1 MARFW
6 PGSTFNTVDRRC
18 MHDRRHPRRLRD
30 RIESGRIGARNRGLS
45 GKGYRIVGDR
55 SNSASGGYR
64 MAVRIPGINI
74 DEYYQ
79 QLGAIE
85 PLIRGDRVKENMV
98 NGNDHV
104 YVEMGGKVVLT
115 NIKFVDEDQL
125 LNVIQFIVRT
135 VGRRIDERQPLCDAR
150 LADGSRVNAVIR
162 PLALNGPL
170 LTIRKFS
177 RDPFQ
182 VEDLIRFGSCNEA
195 GFGFLKAAVLA
206 KANIIV
212 SGGTGTGKTTFL
224 NVLSGFI
231 PVEDRI
237 VTIEDAAELQLHQEH
252 VCRLESRPKDINGEG
267 EITIQRLVI
276 NALRMRPERIVVGEC
291 RGGEALDM
299 LQAMNTGHDG
309 SMTTLHA
316 NTPRDALA
324 RLETLVL
331 MAGVDL
337 PVKAIRQQVAGAINI
352 FCQLSRLRDGSRRV
366 VSITQITGM
375 DGETITMQEIFVFES
390 QGAGPDGKII
400 GQFKPTG
407 IRPKILDRMFTMGLP
422 LPPEIQVLFPDPRMM
437 APC

>member
-1 MARFW
+1 
-6 PGSTFNTVDRRC
+6 
-18 MHDRRHPRRLRD
+18 
-30 RIESGRIGARNRGLS
+30 
-45 GKGYRIVGDR
+45 
-55 SNSASGGYR
+55 

-79 QLGAIE
+79 QLGPIE
-85 PLIRGDRVKENMV
+85 PLIRDDRVTEIMV
-98 NGNDHV
+98 NGADHV

-115 NIKFVDEDQL
+115 NIKFVDEDAL

-135 VGRRIDERQPLCDAR
+135 VGRRIDERSPLCDAR

-206 KANIIV
+206 KANIII

-252 VCRLESRPKDINGEG
+252 VVRLETRPPNVEG
-267 EITIQRLVI
+267 KGAVRQRQLVI
-276 NALRMRPERIVVGEC
+276 NALRMRPDRIVVGEV
-291 RGGEALDM
+291 RGEESLDM

-309 SMTTLHA
+309 SLTTVHA
-316 NTPRDALA
+316 NTPRDALS
-324 RLETLVL
+324 RIET
-331 MAGVDL
+331 MIAMGATHL
-337 PVKAIRQQVAGAINI
+337 PEKAMRQQIASAI
-352 FCQLSRLRDGSRRV
+352 QLVVQQTRLADGSRKV
-366 VSITQITGM
+366 TSIAEITGM
-375 DGETITMQEIFVFES
+375 EGDIITMQEIFLFEKMGVT
-390 QGAGPDGKII
+390 QDGKVI
-400 GQFKPTG
+400 GRFRATG
-407 IRPKILDRMFTMGLP
+407 VRPKCCERLRASGIHLPADMFEGVT
-422 LPPEIQVLFPDPRMM
+422 EVR
-437 APC
+437 

>member
-1 MARFW
+1 
-6 PGSTFNTVDRRC
+6 
-18 MHDRRHPRRLRD
+18 
-30 RIESGRIGARNRGLS
+30 
-45 GKGYRIVGDR
+45 
-55 SNSASGGYR
+55 

-79 QLGAIE
+79 QLGPIE
-85 PLIRGDRVKENMV
+85 PLIRDDRVTEIMV
-98 NGNDHV
+98 NGSDHV

-170 LTIRKFS
+170 LTVRKFS
-177 RDPFQ
+177 RDPYQ
-182 VEDLIRFGSCNEA
+182 VEDLIRFGTCNEA
-195 GFGFLKAAVLA
+195 GFGFMKAAVLA
-206 KANIIV
+206 KANIII

-237 VTIEDAAELQLHQEH
+237 VTIEDAAELQL
-252 VCRLESRPKDINGEG
+252 
-267 EITIQRLVI
+267 
-276 NALRMRPERIVVGEC
+276 
-291 RGGEALDM
+291 
-299 LQAMNTGHDG
+299 MNTGHDG

-337 PVKAIRQQVAGAINI
+337 PVRAIRQQTAAGINLI
-352 FCQLSRLRDGSRRV
+352 VQLSRLRDGSRKV
-366 VSITQITGM
+366 TQITEIVGM
-375 DGETITMQEIFVFES
+375 EQDIITMQDVFVLE
-390 QGAGPDGKII
+390 QKGATPDGKVIAE
-400 GQFKPTG
+400 FKPTG
-407 IRPKILDRMFTMGLP
+407 LRPKILDRIFIQGIP
-422 LPPEIQVLFPDPRMM
+422 LPKEILTLFPP
-437 APC
+437 PPGYKPGNK

>member
-1 MARFW
+1 
-6 PGSTFNTVDRRC
+6 
-18 MHDRRHPRRLRD
+18 
-30 RIESGRIGARNRGLS
+30 
-45 GKGYRIVGDR
+45 
-55 SNSASGGYR
+55 

-79 QLGAIE
+79 QLGPIE
-85 PLIRGDRVKENMV
+85 PLIRDDRVTEIMV

-104 YVEMGGKVVLT
+104 YVEMAGKVVLT
-115 NIKFVDEDQL
+115 NIKFTDEDQL

-135 VGRRIDERQPLCDAR
+135 VGRRITERQAPCDAR

-206 KANIIV
+206 KANIII

-252 VCRLESRPKDINGEG
+252 VCRLETRPRDINGEG

-291 RGGEALDM
+291 RGGEALYM

-309 SMTTLHA
+309 SLTPLHA
-316 NTPRDALA
+316 NTTRDALS
-324 RLETLVL
+324 RLETMVL
-331 MAGVDL
+331 MAGLDL
-337 PVKAIRQQVAGAINI
+337 PTKAIRQQTASAIDLVV
-352 FCQLSRLRDGSRRV
+352 QLSRMRDGQRKV
-366 VSITQITGM
+366 TSITEITGM
-375 DGETITMQEIFVFES
+375 EGDTITMQEIFLYESHGIDKNGVMQGVFR
-390 QGAGPDGKII
+390 
-400 GQFKPTG
+400 PTG
-407 IRPKILDRMFTMGLP
+407 IRPHIMDKLFAAGVPI
-422 LPPEIQVLFPDPRMM
+422 PPELARVFPDRRANERP
-437 APC
+437 AK

>member
-1 MARFW
+1 
-6 PGSTFNTVDRRC
+6 
-18 MHDRRHPRRLRD
+18 
-30 RIESGRIGARNRGLS
+30 
-45 GKGYRIVGDR
+45 
-55 SNSASGGYR
+55 

-79 QLGAIE
+79 QLGPIE
-85 PLIRGDRVKENMV
+85 PLIRDDRVTEIMV
-98 NGNDHV
+98 NGSDHV

-115 NIKFVDEDQL
+115 NIKFLDEDQL

-135 VGRRIDERQPLCDAR
+135 VGRRIDERSPLCDAR

-170 LTIRKFS
+170 LTVRKFA
-177 RDPFQ
+177 RDPYQ
-182 VEDLIRFGSCNEA
+182 VEDLIRFGTANEFA
-195 GFGFLKAAVLA
+195 FGFLKAAVLA
-206 KANIIV
+206 KANIII

-252 VCRLESRPKDINGEG
+252 VCRMETRPKDINGEG

-276 NALRMRPERIVVGEC
+276 NSLRMRPERIVVGEC

-316 NTPRDALA
+316 NSPRDGLA

-337 PVKAIRQQVAGAINI
+337 PLKAIRQQIASAINLI
-352 FCQLSRLRDGSRRV
+352 VQLSRLRDGSRKV
-366 VSITQITGM
+366 TQISEIVGM
-375 DGETITMQEIFVFES
+375 EMETITMQDIFVLD
-390 QGAGPDGKII
+390 QKGATADGKVIAE
-400 GQFKPTG
+400 FKPTG
-407 IRPKILDRMFTMGLP
+407 LRPKILDRMFSQGIP
-422 LPPEIQVLFPDPRMM
+422 LPKEILLLFP
-437 APC
+437 APPGYKPAQK

>member
-1 MARFW
+1 
-6 PGSTFNTVDRRC
+6 
-18 MHDRRHPRRLRD
+18 
-30 RIESGRIGARNRGLS
+30 
-45 GKGYRIVGDR
+45 
-55 SNSASGGYR
+55 

-79 QLGAIE
+79 QLGPIE
-85 PLIRGDRVKENMV
+85 PLIRDDRVTEIMV
-98 NGNDHV
+98 NGSDHV

-115 NIKFVDEDQL
+115 NIKFLDEDQL

-135 VGRRIDERQPLCDAR
+135 VGRRIDERSPLCDAR

-170 LTIRKFS
+170 LTVRKFA
-177 RDPFQ
+177 RDPYQ
-182 VEDLIRFGSCNEA
+182 VEDLIRFGTANESA
-195 GFGFLKAAVLA
+195 FGFLKAAVLA
-206 KANIIV
+206 KANIII

-252 VCRLESRPKDINGEG
+252 VCRMETRPKDINGEG

-276 NALRMRPERIVVGEC
+276 NSLRMRPERIVVGEC

-316 NTPRDALA
+316 NSPRDGLA

-337 PVKAIRQQVAGAINI
+337 PLKAIRQQIASAINLI
-352 FCQLSRLRDGSRRV
+352 VQLSRLRDGSRKV
-366 VSITQITGM
+366 TQISEIVGM
-375 DGETITMQEIFVFES
+375 EMETITMQDIFVLD
-390 QGAGPDGKII
+390 QKGATADGKVIAE
-400 GQFKPTG
+400 FKPTG
-407 IRPKILDRMFTMGLP
+407 LRPKILDRMFSQGIP
-422 LPPEIQVLFPDPRMM
+422 LPKEILLLFP
-437 APC
+437 APPGYKPAQK

>member
-1 MARFW
+1 
-6 PGSTFNTVDRRC
+6 
-18 MHDRRHPRRLRD
+18 
-30 RIESGRIGARNRGLS
+30 
-45 GKGYRIVGDR
+45 
-55 SNSASGGYR
+55 

-79 QLGAIE
+79 QLGPIE
-85 PLIRGDRVKENMV
+85 TLIRDDRVTEIMV
-98 NGNDHV
+98 TGSDHV

-170 LTIRKFS
+170 LTVRKFS

-182 VEDLIRFGSCNEA
+182 VEDLIRFGTCNEA
-195 GFGFLKAAVLA
+195 GFGFMKAAVLA
-206 KANIIV
+206 KANIII

-252 VCRLESRPKDINGEG
+252 VCRMETRPKDINGEG

-276 NALRMRPERIVVGEC
+276 NSLRMRPERIVVGEC

-337 PVKAIRQQVAGAINI
+337 IV
-352 FCQLSRLRDGSRRV
+352 QLSRLRDGSRKV
-366 VSITQITGM
+366 TQITEIVGM
-375 DGETITMQEIFVFES
+375 EQDIITMQDVFVLE
-390 QGAGPDGKII
+390 QKGATPDGKVIAE
-400 GQFKPTG
+400 FKPTG
-407 IRPKILDRMFTMGLP
+407 LRPKILDRIFIQGIP
-422 LPPEIQVLFPDPRMM
+422 LPKEILTLFPP
-437 APC
+437 PPGYKPGNK

>member
-1 MARFW
+1 MYSWRSIKPSVGEAVSLVGAIR
-6 PGSTFNTVDRRC
+6 G
-18 MHDRRHPRRLRD
+18 RRL
-30 RIESGRIGARNRGLS
+30 S
-45 GKGYRIVGDR
+45 
-55 SNSASGGYR
+55 R

-79 QLGAIE
+79 QLGPIE
-85 PLIRGDRVKENMV
+85 PLIRDDRVTEIMV
-98 NGNDHV
+98 NGSDHV
-104 YVEMGGKVVLT
+104 YVEMSGKVVLT
-115 NIKFVDEDQL
+115 NIKFLDEDQL

-135 VGRRIDERQPLCDAR
+135 VGRRIDERSPLCDAR

-177 RDPFQ
+177 RDPYQ
-182 VEDLIRFGSCNEA
+182 VDDLIRFGTANEA
-195 GFGFLKAAVLA
+195 GFGFLKAAVLS
-206 KANIIV
+206 KANVII

-252 VCRLESRPKDINGEG
+252 VCRMETRPKDINGEG

-276 NALRMRPERIVVGEC
+276 NSLRMRPERIVVGEC

-316 NTPRDALA
+316 NSPRDALA

-337 PVKAIRQQVAGAINI
+337 PVRAIRQQVAGAINLI
-352 FCQLSRLRDGSRRV
+352 V
-366 VSITQITGM
+366 GM
-375 DGETITMQEIFVFES
+375 EQDVMTMQDIFVME
-390 QGAGPDGKII
+390 QKGATPDGKVIAE
-400 GQFKPTG
+400 FRPTG
-407 IRPKILDRMFTMGLP
+407 LRPKILDRMYSQGIP
-422 LPPEIQVLFPDPRMM
+422 LPKEITALFPPPPGYKPSTR
-437 APC
+437 